1 MAFFEKYDLFDTGIN
16 DRSCE
21 NTKYSINCKAPQYL
35 PKNEKPLLWQL
46 VDDRKYKTLV
56 SEIER
61 SSLPSNEKDFL
72 KLAATRFILFNYA
85 KIADYYANSDKQT
98 QEMMEKLALVIID
111 IEDAIAN
118 GFVKLNKEIED
129 IAKTSIEYQDRLNK
143 YKKEAEE

>member
-1 MAFFEKYDLFDTGIN
+1 MAFFEKFDLFDMGIN

-21 NTKYSINCKAPQYL
+21 NTKYSINCQAPQYL
-35 PKNEKPLLWQL
+35 PKNEKPHLWQL

-61 SSLPSNEKDFL
+61 SNLSEEEKDFL
-72 KLAATRFILFNYA
+72 KLAATRFIIFNYS
-85 KIADYYANSDKQT
+85 KIADYYANSNKDT
-98 QEMMEKLALVIID
+98 QEVMEKLALVIID

-129 IAKTSIEYQDRLNK
+129 IAKTSKEYKEREDK
-143 YKKEAEE
+143 YRKEVEE